1 MQHSK
6 RLLIQLLFMII
17 WTTTIKTLTWISF
30 TKVSLLLLTQITYL
44 QKDFKSKFKDYTENS
59 FFVLHL
65 NIRSLSKNLESF
77 KKLYNLLSF
86 KFSILCFSETW
97 SKDEKINENSLYQLE
112 SHNLLHQNRKH
123 KNGGGIDI
131 SVKDSYSFKNR
142 DDLSINTEA
151 IESLSIEITHNE
163 SKNII
168 FNLSIGYLT
177 VI

>member
-6 RLLIQLLFMII
+6 RLLIHLLFMKI

-59 FFVLHL
+59 FFVLYL

-112 SHNLLHQNRKH
+112 NRKLSHQNKH
-123 KNGGGIDI
+123 KNGGGVAIF
-131 SVKDSYSFKNR
+131 FK
-142 DDLSINTEA
+142 
-151 IESLSIEITHNE
+151 
-163 SKNII
+163 
-168 FNLSIGYLT
+168 Y
-177 VI
+177 

>member
-6 RLLIQLLFMII
+6 RCLLIHLLFMKI
-17 WTTTIKTLTWISF
+17 WTTTIKILTWISF

-59 FFVLHL
+59 FSVLHL

-112 SHNLLHQNRKH
+112 SHNLSHRNKH
-123 KNGGGIDI
+123 KNGGGVAI
-131 SVKDSYSFKNR
+131 SFK
-142 DDLSINTEA
+142 
-151 IESLSIEITHNE
+151 
-163 SKNII
+163 
-168 FNLSIGYLT
+168 Y
-177 VI
+177 